1 MSAEQG
7 QRPASTVAVAP
18 KRVPYR
24 EIIASTEMT
33 ARQLDADR
41 AKELRIR
48 VSEALHK
55 ARAPRSNLNKGMGK
69 AIRDLKQDTE
79 ITILP
84 ADKGNATVVM
94 DRYEY
99 VAKMNALLKDNTYG
113 QLRKIQL
120 AGLRPRS
127 VKP

>member
-1 MSAEQG
+1 
-7 QRPASTVAVAP
+7 
-18 KRVPYR
+18 
-24 EIIASTEMT
+24 MT

-55 ARAPRSNLNKGMGK
+55 ARAPRSNPNKGMGK
-69 AIRDLKQDTE
+69 SIRDLKQDTE

-120 AGLRPRS
+120 SGLRPRTA
-127 VKP
+127 KP